1 MTNGSKILSASAA
14 NFDPIGVSGESV
26 FMASNQILTL
36 IEREL
41 GHDVASVLATP
52 LRDDNQQYI
61 HWYSSLVGDSTN
73 LGSLSPALAGP
84 IREKLKAKLGAIA
97 GLAAKLSESSSGS
110 ALTYAQLLQAAVRY
124 PDETNVLVIGGEP
137 VVTFWGFQLANIAS
151 AVSFSTVQKPV
162 THAHDLSGVGPKKTF
177 WERFG
182 WWLLLLL
189 LILSALWL
197 AGLRGCSADFPL
209 IDKGTVAP
217 SQPPIPA
224 PVASEP
230 VAPSQPSIPAPVAP
244 KLTEENLRK
253 RDLSVFKGS
262 WELTSGAVNSRT
274 KEPINIDLIF
284 NNDGV
289 GTATVTELSSGSRCS
304 GSARAV
310 IDSGTSFKLGFE
322 ALRCA
327 DGRFYPSHSGPCN
340 LVAGGELAECSVT
353 NSDASNTF
361 NGTFKRNN

>member
-41 GHDVASVLATP
+41 GPDVASVLATP

-162 THAHDLSGVGPKKTF
+162 THAHDVSGVGPKKTF

-224 PVASEP
+224 PVA
-230 VAPSQPSIPAPVAP
+230 P

-262 WELTSGAVNSRT
+262 WELTSGATNRKT
-274 KEPINIDLIF
+274 GEPITIDLIF
-284 NNDGV
+284 DNDGV
-289 GTATVTELSSGSRCS
+289 GTASVTELSSGNRCS

-310 IDSGTSFKLGFE
+310 IDSGSSFKIDLGS
-322 ALRCA
+322 LRCA
-327 DGRFYPSHSGPCN
+327 DGNGYTSYAGTCN
-340 LVAGGELAECSVT
+340 VVAGGELADCSMV
-353 NSDASNTF
+353 SVSNTF
-361 NGTFKRNN
+361 NGTFKRKN

>member
-224 PVASEP
+224 PVA
-230 VAPSQPSIPAPVAP
+230 P

-289 GTATVTELSSGSRCS
+289 GTATVTELSSGIRCS

-327 DGRFYPSHSGPCN
+327 DGHFYTSHSGPCN

-361 NGTFKRNN
+361 DGTFKRKN